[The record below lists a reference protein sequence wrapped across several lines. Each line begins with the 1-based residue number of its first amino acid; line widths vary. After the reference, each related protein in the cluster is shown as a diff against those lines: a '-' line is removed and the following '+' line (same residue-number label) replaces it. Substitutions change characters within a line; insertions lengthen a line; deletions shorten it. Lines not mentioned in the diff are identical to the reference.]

1 MNPDDFIQKMSHLNE
16 NEKPVFIGPTGQT
29 YCIAGWD
36 YGADIKIEYTG
47 TIIFYIRQIP
57 GIPNFYACRLI
68 TGIINKYSKNMKKGI
83 FLYDKNND
91 QLFLP
96 K

>member
-1 MNPDDFIQKMSHLNE
+1 MSHLNE

-29 YCIAGWD
+29 YYIAGWD

-57 GIPNFYACRLI
+57 NNFYDEDRDFLDEFCCRLI
-68 TGIINKYSKNMKKGI
+68 TGIINKYSKNIKKGI